1 MHGRVSGIDELRH
14 FFLAQDGRQRKCP
27 FRIGSLG
34 GAPGPLERLG
44 VEESQ
49 RGKISRDGA
58 RSVLPIDIRE
68 CAWVP
73 GGQENAGSVVKNLP
87 LCGCNCVWYFVRN
100 YVAGVLPASFFVDG
114 S

>member
-1 MHGRVSGIDELRH
+1 MHGRASGIDELRH

-27 FRIGSLG
+27 FWIGSLG

-58 RSVLPIDIRE
+58 RSVLPLGEQFRLIF
-68 CAWVP
+68 ANVL
-73 GGQENAGSVVKNLP
+73 GSQAV
-87 LCGCNCVWYFVRN
+87 YFVRN